1 MYRSTTRWTTA
12 VAAAALIAVPLAA
25 SAQQTTPPAQ
35 PPRQQTQPPAQP
47 TPAPAQPAQ
56 PTPPPAQPMQPAPQ
70 PTSAPAAE
78 QMDPA
83 AAKTHLS
90 AARDTLSQI
99 TALPEAAKL
108 QGEARTQVSQ
118 IISNF
123 NELIT
128 TQTEWR
134 SVYSK
139 VDANLT
145 ALLGPESADVAASG
159 VTGAVG
165 TAGSAGA
172 AVPVAT
178 EIQLEPAVRTKLTE
192 FRKHLK
198 AFEKAAGGP
207 SPAAEPSPASAPAD
221 RPGSAMPPANA
232 TGTSGSTP
240 APAATAGDKTPAPEQ
255 AAHSEADK
263 HLDAISAILDK
274 SKSGALTAA
283 QGKELK
289 KHIAELRGLLK
300 QGR

>member
-1 MYRSTTRWTTA
+1 MYRSTPRWTTA
-12 VAAAALIAVPLAA
+12 VAAAALITVPLTA
-25 SAQQTTPPAQ
+25 SAQQAPPAQ
-35 PPRQQTQPPAQP
+35 PPQQQTQPTQP
-47 TPAPAQPAQ
+47 TTQTAPAPAAGQL
-56 PTPPPAQPMQPAPQ
+56 
-70 PTSAPAAE
+70 
-78 QMDPA
+78 DPA

-118 IISNF
+118 VISNF

-128 TQTEWR
+128 TQSEWR
-134 SVYSK
+134 AVYSK
-139 VDANLT
+139 VDASLT
-145 ALLGPESADVAASG
+145 ALLGPATADVATSG

-165 TAGSAGA
+165 TAGTTGA
-172 AVPVAT
+172 PPAAT
-178 EIQLEPAVRTKLTE
+178 PGPTGIQLDPAVRTKLVE

-198 AFEKAAGGP
+198 EFEKAAGGAA
-207 SPAAEPSPASAPAD
+207 PAAESSPASAPTDPPA
-221 RPGSAMPPANA
+221 SAMPPTGATGA

-240 APAATAGDKTPAPEQ
+240 APAATADDKTLATQQ

-283 QGKELK
+283 QGQELK
-289 KHIAELRGLLK
+289 KHVAELRVLLK
-300 QGR
+300 QVR